1 MLWKKQASVKVPGKV
16 AESEKQLVPQNEAN
30 GGGDEGGNKSSPP
43 QRQGTTKK
51 KARRM
56 PHPPNNVSSKDF
68 KMALVMVAI
77 VMVFLFCHLPR

>member
-1 MLWKKQASVKVPGKV
+1 MKVPGKA
-16 AESEKQLVPQNEAN
+16 AESEKQLVPEAN
-30 GGGDEGGNKSSPP
+30 GGGGDEAAGNKSGNSP

>member
-1 MLWKKQASVKVPGKV
+1 MKVPGKA
-16 AESEKQLVPQNEAN
+16 AESEKQLVPEAN
-30 GGGDEGGNKSSPP
+30 GGEEGVGNKSGNSP

-68 KMALVMVAI
+68 KMALVMVVI
-77 VMVFLFCHLPR
+77 VMSIKY

>member
-1 MLWKKQASVKVPGKV
+1 MKVPGKA

-30 GGGDEGGNKSSPP
+30 GGGGGGEEAVGNKSGSP